1 MLSIFQKDDVP
12 GLLPVLVL
20 VLVQVLIPDSWPP
33 EKEQHY
39 LIYLVSG
46 LINKSLSTTFCS
58 M

>member
-1 MLSIFQKDDVP
+1 MVSIFLVP
-12 GLLPVLVL
+12 GLFPVLVL